1 MDAAMLSL
9 FDLTAILLSLT
20 ALFAWINHRLLG
32 LPPAIGLL
40 IMALATALAMAAVQ
54 WAIPDLPAYHAVI
67 QGLHQIDF
75 EEALLHGM
83 LAFLLFAGALH
94 IDLGRLRSRAV
105 AVGAL
110 ALLGTLLTML
120 LVATGFWAG
129 LGLLGL
135 PMDFAWCLV
144 FGAVIAPTDPIA
156 VLSTLKAVRLPKSM
170 ETDIAGESLFNDGVG
185 VVLFAIA
192 LQAALAG
199 GGADEFGLGTALRLL
214 LVEAGGGALLG
225 LVSGW
230 IAFRAMRAI
239 DDFPTEVLVSLALV
253 TATYALADAV
263 HVSGPIAVVVA
274 GVLIGNH
281 GVAHAMSET
290 TQRYVLGFWTLID
303 EILNAVLFLLIGLE
317 VLVLNLAPDSALVAL
332 LAVPLSLLAR
342 YVAVAGPVAL
352 LGRWQ
357 PFQRGTVAVLTWG
370 GIRGGISVALALSL
384 PEGPARATIL
394 AGTYAVVLFTIIAQG
409 LSVAWVARRFVRDPA
424 ED

>member
-1 MDAAMLSL
+1 MLSL
-9 FDLTAILLSLT
+9 FDLTAILLTLT

-40 IMALATALAMAAVQ
+40 LMALATALVMAAVQ
-54 WAIPDLPAYHAVI
+54 WALPDLPAYHAVI

-83 LAFLLFAGALH
+83 LGFLLFAGALH

-105 AVGAL
+105 AVGVL
-110 ALLGTLLTML
+110 ALIGTVLTML

-135 PMDFAWCLV
+135 PLDFAWCLV

-170 ETDIAGESLFNDGVG
+170 ETDIAGKSLFNDGIG

-192 LQAALAG
+192 LQAALADG
-199 GGADEFGLGTALRLL
+199 GGDGEFGLGTALRLL

-225 LVSGW
+225 LVAGW
-230 IAFRAMRAI
+230 LAYRAMRAI

-253 TATYALADAV
+253 TATYAAADAI
-263 HVSGPIAVVVA
+263 HISGPIAVVVA

-317 VLVLNLAPDSALVAL
+317 VLVLNLSPDFALVAL
-332 LAVPLSLLAR
+332 LAVPLALLAR
-342 YVAVAGPVAL
+342 YVAVAGPVTL

-357 PFQRGTVAVLTWG
+357 SFQRGTVAVLTWG
-370 GIRGGISVALALSL
+370 GIRGGISIALALSL

-394 AGTYAVVLFTIIAQG
+394 AGTYAVVLFTIIVQG

>member
-1 MDAAMLSL
+1 MLSL
-9 FDLTAILLSLT
+9 FDLTAILLTLT
-20 ALFAWINHRLLG
+20 AVFAWINHRLLG

-40 IMALATALAMAAVQ
+40 LMALATALVMALAQ

-105 AVGAL
+105 AVGVL
-110 ALLGTLLTML
+110 ALIGTVLTML

-129 LGLLGL
+129 LRLLGL
-135 PMDFAWCLV
+135 PLDFAWCLV

-170 ETDIAGESLFNDGVG
+170 ETDIAGESLFNDGIG

-199 GGADEFGLGTALRLL
+199 GGADGEFGLGTALRLL
-214 LVEAGGGALLG
+214 LIEAGGGALLG
-225 LVSGW
+225 LAAGW
-230 IAFRAMRAI
+230 LAYRAMRAI

-253 TATYALADAV
+253 TATFATADAV
-263 HVSGPIAVVVA
+263 HISGPIAVVVA

-317 VLVLNLAPDSALVAL
+317 VLVLNLSPDFALVAL

-342 YVAVAGPVAL
+342 YVAVAGPVTL

-357 PFQRGTVAVLTWG
+357 SFQRGTVAVLTWG

-394 AGTYAVVLFTIIAQG
+394 AGTYAVVLFTIIVQG

>member
-1 MDAAMLSL
+1 MLSL
-9 FDLTAILLSLT
+9 FDLTAILLTLT
-20 ALFAWINHRLLG
+20 AVFAWINHRLLG

-40 IMALATALAMAAVQ
+40 LMALATALVMALAQ

-105 AVGAL
+105 AVGVL
-110 ALLGTLLTML
+110 ALIGTVLTMF

-129 LGLLGL
+129 LRLLGL
-135 PMDFAWCLV
+135 PLDFAWCLV

-170 ETDIAGESLFNDGVG
+170 ETDIAGESLFNDGIG

-199 GGADEFGLGTALRLL
+199 GGADGEFGLGTALRLL
-214 LVEAGGGALLG
+214 LIEAGGGALLG
-225 LVSGW
+225 LAAGW
-230 IAFRAMRAI
+230 LAYRAMRAI

-253 TATYALADAV
+253 TATFATADAV
-263 HVSGPIAVVVA
+263 HISGPIAVVVA

-317 VLVLNLAPDSALVAL
+317 VLVLNLSPDFALVAL

-342 YVAVAGPVAL
+342 YVAVAGPVTL

-357 PFQRGTVAVLTWG
+357 SFQRGTVAVLTWG

-394 AGTYAVVLFTIIAQG
+394 AGTYAVVLFTIIVQG

>member
-1 MDAAMLSL
+1 MLSL
-9 FDLTAILLSLT
+9 FDLTAILLTLT

-40 IMALATALAMAAVQ
+40 IMALATALVMALAQ

-105 AVGAL
+105 AVGVL
-110 ALLGTLLTML
+110 ALIGTVLTMF

-129 LGLLGL
+129 LSLLGL
-135 PMDFAWCLV
+135 PLDFAWCLV

-199 GGADEFGLGTALRLL
+199 GGGEGEFGLGTALRLL
-214 LVEAGGGALLG
+214 LVEAGGGAAFG
-225 LVSGW
+225 LAAGW
-230 IAFRAMRAI
+230 LAYRAMRAI

-253 TATYALADAV
+253 TATYAAADAL
-263 HVSGPIAVVVA
+263 HISGPIAVVVA

-290 TQRYVLGFWTLID
+290 TRRYVLGFWTLID

-317 VLVLNLAPDSALVAL
+317 VLVLNLSPDFALVAL

-342 YVAVAGPVAL
+342 YVAVAGPVTL

-357 PFQRGTVAVLTWG
+357 SFQRGTVAVLTWG

-394 AGTYAVVLFTIIAQG
+394 AGTYAVVLFTIIVQG
-409 LSVAWVARRFVRDPA
+409 LSVGWVARRFVRDPA